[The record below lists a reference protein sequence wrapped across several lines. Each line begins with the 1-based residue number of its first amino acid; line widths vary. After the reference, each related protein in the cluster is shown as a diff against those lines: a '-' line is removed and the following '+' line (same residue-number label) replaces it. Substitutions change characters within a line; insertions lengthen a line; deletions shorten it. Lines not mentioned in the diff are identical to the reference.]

1 MEISDEHDR
10 NHHSHA
16 SHFDIRQN
24 LKFTPLA
31 MTLGIANYGDIFVGR
46 QPILGPNLK
55 TIGYEVLYRNCEAD
69 SANVHDEDLATAQ
82 VLLNTYLDIG
92 LEHVVGTHL
101 AFLNIPKQFLL
112 DRHCEALPKHRVVL
126 EILET
131 VEPTRRVIE
140 ALASLSQQGY
150 TIALDD
156 FVFHDRFRPFL
167 ELADIVKIDVL
178 GKSSEQLQHETQQL
192 RGFRARLLAEKVE
205 TREAFETCKQVGF
218 FYFQGFFFYRPDI
231 VRGREI
237 PGNRVALLEL
247 LGKIQDPNIS
257 FDCLVEFI
265 RNDLSL
271 SFKILRYVNSASVG
285 LPRRV
290 ESIEQAACMVG
301 MDRIRTWASLIV
313 MAIGKDQPAEML
325 VIALVRAKMCESLG
339 YQLGAD
345 SPEKYFTMGLLSV
358 LETLYGSPM
367 EKLVRNLPLPDD
379 LLEALT
385 LEKGTMG
392 MALSSVKAYERGEW
406 LQLKQLQLTPRT
418 IRDFYVEAID
428 WANHFSP
435 MIDEPA

>member
-1 MEISDEHDR
+1 M
-10 NHHSHA
+10 N
-16 SHFDIRQN
+16 
-24 LKFTPLA
+24 T
-31 MTLGIANYGDIFVGR
+31 GIANYGNIFVGR

-55 TIGYEVLYRNCEAD
+55 TIGYEVLYRDCESD
-69 SANVHDEDLATAQ
+69 SANIHDEAMATAQ

-101 AFLNIPKQFLL
+101 AFLNIPEQFLL

-131 VEPTRRVIE
+131 VEPTPEVIE
-140 ALASLSQQGY
+140 AMTSLSQQGY

-178 GKSSEQLQHETQQL
+178 DKTFEQLQHETHQL
-192 RGFRARLLAEKVE
+192 RNYRARLLAEKVE
-205 TREAFETCKQVGF
+205 TREAFETCKHLGM

-231 VRGREI
+231 IRGHKI
-237 PGNRVALLEL
+237 PANRVALLEL
-247 LGKIQDPNIS
+247 LGKFQDPNIS
-257 FDCLVEFI
+257 FEGLVECI

-271 SFKILRYVNSASVG
+271 SYKILRYVNSASVG

-301 MDRIRTWASLIV
+301 LDRIRTWASLIV
-313 MAIGKDQPAEML
+313 MASGENRPMEML

-339 YQLGAD
+339 QQLGAD

-358 LETLYGSPM
+358 LEALYGSSM
-367 EKLVRNLPLPDD
+367 EKLVGNLPLPDD
-379 LLEALT
+379 ILEALI

-392 MALSSVKAYERGEW
+392 AALSSVKAYEKGEW
-406 LQLKQLQLTPRT
+406 LQLKTLQFTPGT
-418 IRDFYVEAID
+418 IRDFYVQAID

-435 MIDEPA
+435 MIDEAA

>member
-1 MEISDEHDR
+1 MNTD
-10 NHHSHA
+10 
-16 SHFDIRQN
+16 
-24 LKFTPLA
+24 
-31 MTLGIANYGDIFVGR
+31 GANYGNTFVGR

-55 TIGYEVLYRNCEAD
+55 TVGYEVLYRNCDSD
-69 SANVHDEDLATAQ
+69 SATIQDEELATAQ

-92 LEHVVGTHL
+92 LEQVVGTHL

-112 DRHCEALPKHRVVL
+112 DRYCEALPPNRVVL

-131 VEPTRRVIE
+131 VEPTPKVIE
-140 ALASLSQQGY
+140 ALASLSEQGY

-178 GKSSEQLQHETQQL
+178 GKSSEQLALET
-192 RGFRARLLAEKVE
+192 REIRDYRARLLAEKVE
-205 TREAFETCKQVGF
+205 TREVFETCKQLGM

-231 VRGREI
+231 IRGHEI

-247 LGKIQDPNIS
+247 LGKIQNPDIS
-257 FDCLVEFI
+257 FECLVEFI

-271 SFKILRYVNSASVG
+271 SYKILRYVNSASVG

-301 MDRIRTWASLIV
+301 IDRIRTWASLIV
-313 MAIGKDQPAEML
+313 MATGKDQPMEML
-325 VIALVRAKMCESLG
+325 VIALVRAKMCERLG
-339 YQLGAD
+339 QHLGTD
-345 SPEKYFTMGLLSV
+345 TPEKYFTMGLLSV
-358 LETLYGSPM
+358 LEALYGSSM
-367 EKLVRNLPLPDD
+367 EQFVGTLPLPEDI
-379 LLEALT
+379 LEAII
-385 LEKGTMG
+385 LEKGLMG
-392 MALSSVKAYERGEW
+392 AALSSVRAYEKGEW
-406 LQLKQLQLTPRT
+406 WQLKKLQLSPDL
-418 IRDFYVEAID
+418 IRKAYVEAID

>member
-1 MEISDEHDR
+1 M
-10 NHHSHA
+10 N
-16 SHFDIRQN
+16 
-24 LKFTPLA
+24 T
-31 MTLGIANYGDIFVGR
+31 GIANYGNIFVGR

-55 TIGYEVLYRNCEAD
+55 TIGYEVLYRDCESD
-69 SANVHDEDLATAQ
+69 SANIHDEAMATAQ

-101 AFLNIPKQFLL
+101 AFLNIPTQFLL

-131 VEPTRRVIE
+131 VEPTQEVIE
-140 ALASLSQQGY
+140 AMTSLSQQGY

-178 GKSSEQLQHETQQL
+178 DKSFEQLQRETHQF
-192 RGFRARLLAEKVE
+192 RNYRARLLAEKVE
-205 TREAFETCKQVGF
+205 TREAFETCKQLGI

-231 VRGREI
+231 IRGHKI
-237 PGNRVALLEL
+237 PANRVALLEL
-247 LGKIQDPNIS
+247 LGKIQDPNITFES
-257 FDCLVEFI
+257 LVECI

-271 SFKILRYVNSASVG
+271 SYKILRYVNSASVG

-301 MDRIRTWASLIV
+301 LDRIRTWASLIV
-313 MAIGKDQPAEML
+313 MAIGKDQPMEML

-339 YQLGAD
+339 QQLGAD

-358 LETLYGSPM
+358 LEALYGSSM
-367 EKLVRNLPLPDD
+367 EKLVGNLPLPDD
-379 LLEALT
+379 ILEALI

-392 MALSSVKAYERGEW
+392 TALSSVKAYEKGEW
-406 LQLKQLQLTPRT
+406 LQLKTLQLSPGT

-435 MIDEPA
+435 MIEEPA

>member
-1 MEISDEHDR
+1 MNTR
-10 NHHSHA
+10 
-16 SHFDIRQN
+16 
-24 LKFTPLA
+24 T
-31 MTLGIANYGDIFVGR
+31 ANYGNIFVGR

-55 TIGYEVLYRNCEAD
+55 TIGYEVLYRNCESD
-69 SANVHDEDLATAQ
+69 SAIIHNEDIATAQ

-101 AFLNIPKQFLL
+101 AFLNIPKQILF
-112 DRHCEALPKHRVVL
+112 DRHCEALPKNRVVL

-131 VEPTRRVIE
+131 VEPTPRVIE

-178 GKSSEQLQHETQQL
+178 GKSSEQLQQETRQI
-192 RGFRARLLAEKVE
+192 RDYRARLLAEKVE
-205 TREAFETCKQVGF
+205 TREVFETCKQLGM

-231 VRGREI
+231 VHGREI

-257 FDCLVEFI
+257 FECLVEFI

-271 SFKILRYVNSASVG
+271 SYKILRYVNSASVG

-301 MDRIRTWASLIV
+301 IDRIRTWASLIV
-313 MAIGKDQPAEML
+313 MATGKDQPMEML
-325 VIALVRAKMCESLG
+325 VIALVRAKMCEKLG
-339 YQLGAD
+339 QQLGAD
-345 SPEKYFTMGLLSV
+345 TPEKYFTMGLLSV
-358 LETLYGSPM
+358 LEALYGSSM
-367 EKLVRNLPLPDD
+367 EKLVGTLPLPDD
-379 LLEALT
+379 VLEALI
-385 LEKGTMG
+385 LEKGAMG
-392 MALSSVKAYERGEW
+392 AALSSVKAYEKGEW
-406 LQLKQLQLTPRT
+406 LQLKKLQLSPGT
-418 IRDFYVEAID
+418 IREFYVESID

-435 MIDEPA
+435 MIDEQA

>member
-1 MEISDEHDR
+1 M
-10 NHHSHA
+10 N
-16 SHFDIRQN
+16 
-24 LKFTPLA
+24 T
-31 MTLGIANYGDIFVGR
+31 GIASYRNIFVGR

-55 TIGYEVLYRNCEAD
+55 TIGYEVLYRDCESN
-69 SANVHDEDLATAQ
+69 SANIPDEAMATAQ

-101 AFLNIPKQFLL
+101 AFLNIPTQFLL
-112 DRHCEALPKHRVVL
+112 DKHCEALPKHRVVL

-131 VEPTRRVIE
+131 VEPTQEVIE
-140 ALASLSQQGY
+140 AMTSLSQQGY

-192 RGFRARLLAEKVE
+192 RNYHARLLAEKVE
-205 TREAFETCKQVGF
+205 TREAFETCKQLGV

-231 VRGREI
+231 IRGHEI

-257 FDCLVEFI
+257 FERLVECI

-271 SFKILRYVNSASVG
+271 SYKILRYVNSASVG

-301 MDRIRTWASLIV
+301 LDRIRTWASLIV
-313 MAIGKDQPAEML
+313 MAIGKDQPMEML

-339 YQLGAD
+339 QQLGAD

-358 LETLYGSPM
+358 LEALYGSSM
-367 EKLVRNLPLPDD
+367 EKLVGNLPLPDD
-379 LLEALT
+379 ILEALI

-392 MALSSVKAYERGEW
+392 TALRSVKAYEKGEW
-406 LQLKQLQLTPRT
+406 LQLKTLQLSPGT
-418 IRDFYVEAID
+418 IRDFYVQAID

-435 MIDEPA
+435 MIEEPA

>member
-1 MEISDEHDR
+1 M
-10 NHHSHA
+10 N
-16 SHFDIRQN
+16 
-24 LKFTPLA
+24 T
-31 MTLGIANYGDIFVGR
+31 GIANYGNIFVGR

-55 TIGYEVLYRNCEAD
+55 TIGYEVLYRDCECD
-69 SANVHDEDLATAQ
+69 SAIIHDEEIATAQ

-101 AFLNIPKQFLL
+101 AFLNIPTQFLL
-112 DRHCEALPKHRVVL
+112 DRHCEALPKNRVVL

-131 VEPTRRVIE
+131 VEPTQRVIE
-140 ALASLSQQGY
+140 AIADLSQQGY

-156 FVFHDRFRPFL
+156 FVFNDRFRPFL

-178 GKSSEQLQHETQQL
+178 GKSPEQLQHETRPL
-192 RGFRARLLAEKVE
+192 RDYRARLLAEKVE
-205 TREAFETCKQVGF
+205 TRETFEACKQLGI

-231 VRGREI
+231 VRGHEI

-257 FDCLVEFI
+257 FECLVEFI

-271 SFKILRYVNSASVG
+271 SYKILRFVNSASVG

-301 MDRIRTWASLIV
+301 IDRIRTWASLIV
-313 MAIGKDQPAEML
+313 MAIGKDQPMEIL

-339 YQLGAD
+339 QQLGAD

-358 LETLYGSPM
+358 LEALYGSSM
-367 EKLVRNLPLPDD
+367 EKLVANLPLPDD
-379 LLEALT
+379 IREALI

-392 MALSSVKAYERGEW
+392 AALSSVKAYEKGEW
-406 LQLKQLQLTPRT
+406 LQLKTFQLSPGT
-418 IRDFYVEAID
+418 IRNFYLKAID